1 RRWRTPGD
9 EQNTQVPAL
18 TYPAIPAADEFYQYS
33 SALVERGDHIRLR
46 DIRVSWDMPIK
57 NQQFMWL
64 KACKLY
70 AYINNIGIIWR
81 AN

>member
-1 RRWRTPGD
+1 
-9 EQNTQVPAL
+9 
-18 TYPAIPAADEFYQYS
+18 
-33 SALVERGDHIRLR
+33 
-46 DIRVSWDMPIK
+46 MPIK

-81 AN
+81 ANKQGIDPDNITGFPTPRTYAIGVQLDF